1 MITSTDD
8 VGSPTVQWSGLQT
21 MLEQAASDV
30 LILLDCCAAASSA
43 SDAGKGVTELLAAC
57 GFETWAPGVGK
68 HSFTRSLIDELKDW
82 IEGPS
87 ISIVKLHSEVLARI
101 KYWKPRYSRTGFCE
115 QRKTPIYI
123 CLANEGKQ
131 RSIQLHP
138 IKPRES
144 LHPDPAVPPS
154 PLSSLNSSSEDLMVS
169 AAESSQTSLSQ
180 EENGIDYKGPK
191 VLISVALEEDQ
202 LLHTMEWLE
211 WLESVPAF
219 ARAAHVE
226 GIYKAGSS
234 LLLLILPVEIWDM
247 LGENKAVQFLAF
259 VNSRNLLTV
268 QPSPPSR
275 ITNKTF
281 TTQEPTLLN
290 SEKSEPECDIP
301 LYCQSEGKHIMSVS

>member
-1 MITSTDD
+1 
-8 VGSPTVQWSGLQT
+8 

-87 ISIVKLHSEVLARI
+87 LSIVKLHSEVLARI
-101 KYWKPRYSRTGFCE
+101 KYWKPRSSRTGYCE

-144 LHPDPAVPPS
+144 PYPDPAIPS
-154 PLSSLNSSSEDLMVS
+154 SPISSLNSSGEDLMAS

-180 EENGIDYKGPK
+180 EENGVDYKGPK

-202 LLHTMEWLE
+202 LLHTNEWLE

-219 ARAAHVE
+219 AKAAHVE
-226 GIYKAGSS
+226 GIYKTGSS
-234 LLLLILPVEIWDM
+234 LLLLILPVEMWDM

-259 VNSRNLLTV
+259 VNSRNLLTA
-268 QPSPPSR
+268 QSSPPYKL
-275 ITNKTF
+275 TNQKF
-281 TTQEPTLLN
+281 TTPGPTLLDPDKFE
-290 SEKSEPECDIP
+290 SEGETPIDWQP
-301 LYCQSEGKHIMSVS
+301 EGKHIMIVNQSMR

>member
-1 MITSTDD
+1 
-8 VGSPTVQWSGLQT
+8 

-30 LILLDCCAAASSA
+30 LILLDCCAAASST

-68 HSFTRSLIDELKDW
+68 HSFTRSLINELKDW
-82 IEGPS
+82 VEGPS
-87 ISIVKLHSEVLARI
+87 LSIVKLHSEVLARI
-101 KYWKPRYSRTGFCE
+101 KYWKPRYSRTGYCE

-138 IKPRES
+138 IKPQES
-144 LHPDPAVPPS
+144 LFPDPAVPQS
-154 PLSSLNSSSEDLMVS
+154 PISSLNSSSEDLMAS

-180 EENGIDYKGPK
+180 EENGINYKGPK

-202 LLHTMEWLE
+202 LLHTNEWLE

-219 ARAAHVE
+219 AKAAHVE
-226 GIYKAGSS
+226 GIYKADSS

-247 LGENKAVQFLAF
+247 LGDNKAVQFLAF
-259 VNSRNLLTV
+259 VNSRNLLAA
-268 QPSPPSR
+268 QPLPLSTL
-275 ITNKTF
+275 TNETF
-281 TTQEPTLLN
+281 TTQGPMLLSTDKPN
-290 SEKSEPECDIP
+290 PDRDTRIDCKPGGNRI
-301 LYCQSEGKHIMSVS
+301 ISVG